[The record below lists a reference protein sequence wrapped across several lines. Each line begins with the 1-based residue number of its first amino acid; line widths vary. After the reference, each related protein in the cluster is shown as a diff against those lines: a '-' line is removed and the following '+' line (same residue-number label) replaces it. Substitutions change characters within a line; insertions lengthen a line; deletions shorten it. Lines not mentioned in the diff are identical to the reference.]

1 MFVSCVLWNWYDKV
15 KHLYD
20 ALYQYIYLYLLIY
33 LFFYPFIWHRFHGW
47 ASIFLSAILALRNP
61 GDFDGSL
68 PSLWLL
74 KNKKSNVKTKRKG
87 FKTVTWPKQPLLE
100 KGRRQKKVLSIGWCK
115 PQAGEKGVWPGKNI
129 LSKKRLFLFLLP
141 CSRSQKNL

>member
-1 MFVSCVLWNWYDKV
+1 MVCWCPNMVLIQLFRHDKQAV
-15 KHLYD
+15 KCSSPVCFEIGMTRWSISTMRSINT
-20 ALYQYIYLYLLIY
+20 YIYLYLLIY

-100 KGRRQKKVLSIGWCK
+100 KGRRQKKC
-115 PQAGEKGVWPGKNI
+115 
-129 LSKKRLFLFLLP
+129 
-141 CSRSQKNL
+141 